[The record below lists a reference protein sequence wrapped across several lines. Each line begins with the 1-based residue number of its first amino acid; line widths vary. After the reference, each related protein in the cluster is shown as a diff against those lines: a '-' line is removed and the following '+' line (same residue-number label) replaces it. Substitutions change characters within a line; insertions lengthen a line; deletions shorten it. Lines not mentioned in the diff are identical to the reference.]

1 MKIENEVTGEIAE
14 VKESYVGIRLHI
26 CSFDD
31 IIDYFAVD
39 IEEKEIITKLNT
51 ITKIILKIE
60 HTFEDYM
67 KLIEDLGLEIPS
79 KWKKHWTPTLK
90 DGTLWCC
97 FVNSFGEIEGNWL
110 SNSTFNNKLVANF
123 NVFPN
128 KELAEKAVNL
138 SKLER
143 LILLWQYAND
153 CLFEPDWLDGIQY
166 KYYIIYDSR
175 DKNACYDYSLRQ
187 KSNNIHFETSEQVKA
202 FIEMYET
209 EIKKIMGVKI

>member
-1 MKIENEVTGEIAE
+1 MKIENEVTGEIVE
-14 VKESYVGIRLHI
+14 VKEGYIGISLHI

-60 HTFEDYM
+60 HTYEDYM
-67 KLIEDLGLEIPS
+67 KLIEDLGLEIPGS
-79 KWKKHWTPTLK
+79 YKKHWTPKT
-90 DGTLWCC
+90 
-97 FVNSFGEIEGNWL
+97 GEDYFYIDSRGQVGVNWL
-110 SNSTFNNKLVANF
+110 SNSTFDNELVANF
-123 NVFPN
+123 NIFPN

-138 SKLER
+138 SKLGR

-153 CLFEPDWLDGIQY
+153 CLFEPDWDSFQY

-175 DKNACYDYSLRQ
+175 DKNARYGYSLRQ
-187 KSNNIHFETSEQVKA
+187 KSKNIHFETSEQTKG
-202 FIEMYET
+202 FIDMYET
-209 EIKKIMGVKI
+209 EIKKIMGVI